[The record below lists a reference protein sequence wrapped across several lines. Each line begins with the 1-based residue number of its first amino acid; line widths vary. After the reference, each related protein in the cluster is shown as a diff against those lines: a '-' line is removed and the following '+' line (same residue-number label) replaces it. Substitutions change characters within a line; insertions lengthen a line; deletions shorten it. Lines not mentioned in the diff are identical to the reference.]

1 MNSDDYKRPKGSGVT
16 VDDFSSYCEGDIEPT
31 LNKKIEFLIDCDVEY
46 IVYVADDLFAQWSM
60 TENYGRPIPAFA
72 TISNRV
78 NQLETLSLTSL
89 RKSQRKALAGLLAEA
104 MARIIGDKNEEKALE
119 VLGMA
124 ESYYYARSA
133 ENARAWYVGGATLTA
148 SISLIAALCLW
159 LLKGLAASSL
169 GNNAF
174 EVLLGTMVGG
184 IGALLSILTRN
195 QKIEMDPTA
204 GSFIH
209 YVESVSRVL
218 AGNIGA
224 FIIAVG
230 IKGNFILGF
239 TQATNYS
246 LATLITICTCAGASE
261 MIVPGFIKRVESSVG
276 PKGKN
281 SKR

>member
-1 MNSDDYKRPKGSGVT
+1 MNSNDNNKPTGSGIT

-31 LNKKIEFLIDCDVEY
+31 LNKKIEFLIDCDVDY

-60 TENYGRPIPAFA
+60 TQNYGRPIPAFA

-89 RKSQRKALAGLLAEA
+89 LKPQRRSLAGLLAEA
-104 MARIIGDKNEEKALE
+104 MARIIGDKNEVKALE
-119 VLGMA
+119 VLSMA

-133 ENARAWYVGGATLTA
+133 ENARAWYVGGAALTA
-148 SISLIAALCLW
+148 SISFVAALNLW
-159 LLKGLAASSL
+159 LFRTSAISSL

-174 EVLLGTMVGG
+174 EVLIGAMVGG
-184 IGALLSILTRN
+184 IGALLSILTRS

-209 YVESVSRVL
+209 YVESISRVT

-224 FIIAVG
+224 FIIAIG
-230 IKGNFILGF
+230 IKGNFILAF
-239 TQATNYS
+239 TQSTNYS
-246 LATLITICTCAGASE
+246 LATMITICTCAGASE
-261 MIVPGFIKRVESSVG
+261 MIVPGFIKRIESSVG
-276 PKGKN
+276 SKGKN